1 MKEAPCIF
9 RPIVSV
15 WPLTHAITIRCWII
29 QSIIKDRWIWRTTA
43 PTHLR
48 PLLASVWSAEKHFFY
63 SYFLFRVPRSKG
75 EQGPVQQADLLM
87 LHHASSVLQNSR
99 GTPQCV
105 WRVWGDEKRDTSLMT
120 AALGAM
126 NHFFL
131 KTCPLVLHLPN
142 ATKSTRD
149 QKS

>member
-1 MKEAPCIF
+1 MKEAPLF
-9 RPIVSV
+9 PAVAV
-15 WPLTHAITIRCWII
+15 QPLTHAITIRHQLIN
-29 QSIIKDRWIWRTTA
+29 SLKDFVNDCPIASPSPPHKCVVCRETLLLFIFVIW
-43 PTHLR
+43 
-48 PLLASVWSAEKHFFY
+48 SSSE
-63 SYFLFRVPRSKG
+63 G
-75 EQGPVQQADLLM
+75 EQGPVYQADLLM
-87 LHHASSVLQNSR
+87 LRHASSVLQNSR

-105 WRVWGDEKRDTSLMT
+105 WRVWGDGKRDTSLMT
-120 AALGAM
+120 AVLGAM

>member
-1 MKEAPCIF
+1 MHFLSHCFHPTNNTRNHHQTLDYKVYHQRQMDLANNCPNTSPSPPRKCVVCRETLLLFIF
-9 RPIVSV
+9 
-15 WPLTHAITIRCWII
+15 LIRG
-29 QSIIKDRWIWRTTA
+29 S
-43 PTHLR
+43 
-48 PLLASVWSAEKHFFY
+48 SES
-63 SYFLFRVPRSKG
+63 
-75 EQGPVQQADLLM
+75 QGPVQQADLLM
-87 LHHASSVLQNSR
+87 LRHASSVLQNIR
-99 GTPQCV
+99 GMPQCV